1 MKVDVAVVG
10 AGPAGATTALLLARA
25 GWQVLL
31 LERERLPRYKVCGGG
46 VTRKA
51 LVALPCDVGDVLE
64 CAPTRARVTVRGTS
78 PVEIDTGAVAAWT
91 TMRDRFD
98 SRIVAEA
105 LRAGA
110 QLRDGCAVH
119 GIADNQLFSA
129 GETVT
134 ARVIVAADGAPSRL
148 AAALGLPSG
157 RRQTPAIEAEV
168 SVAPEVLAAWQ
179 TTVLFDFA
187 AAPGGY
193 GWVFPKA
200 DHLSIGL
207 CSLHQKVSGLRER
220 ALGYVATLL
229 GEGSY
234 QVTRLR
240 GHLLAVGGPAGPA
253 HRGSAL
259 LVGDAAGL
267 ADPFLGE
274 GIAYAVQSAG
284 LAAQTI
290 DRFLR
295 GEIGDLSPYSRALQQ
310 QFQREFRW
318 ADRLGRIVYRYPRAT
333 QVIAMRNRY
342 VAQVF
347 LGILCGEQDYA
358 SLAPALL
365 RHPLALLGGY
375 RSAGPL
381 RPASSGRS
389 FDAPAARS

>member
-1 MKVDVAVVG
+1 MKVDVVEG
-10 AGPAGATTALLLARA
+10 AGPVGGTAALLLARA

-31 LERERLPRYKVCGGG
+31 LERERLPRDKVWGGG
-46 VTRKA
+46 VARKA
-51 LVALPCDVGDVLE
+51 LAALPCDVLE

-168 SVAPEVLAAWQ
+168 RVAPEVLAAWQ

-207 CSLHQKVSGLRER
+207 RSLYQKVGGLRER
-220 ALGYVATLL
+220 ALDY
-229 GEGSY
+229 
-234 QVTRLR
+234 
-240 GHLLAVGGPAGPA
+240 
-253 HRGSAL
+253 
-259 LVGDAAGL
+259 VGDTA
-267 ADPFLGE
+267 
-274 GIAYAVQSAG
+274 
-284 LAAQTI
+284 
-290 DRFLR
+290 
-295 GEIGDLSPYSRALQQ
+295 
-310 QFQREFRW
+310 W
-318 ADRLGRIVYRYPRAT
+318 GRVVP
-333 QVIAMRNRY
+333 
-342 VAQVF
+342 
-347 LGILCGEQDYA
+347 GYA
-358 SLAPALL
+358 SARAPS
-365 RHPLALLGGY
+365 RGW
-375 RSAGPL
+375 
-381 RPASSGRS
+381 
-389 FDAPAARS
+389 